1 MRYARHAWWTWY
13 DALEVNPS
21 ASEAECCAAYVR
33 RVREV
38 LAGDSI
44 GGFELRGAMWRSQA
58 LSKIEELTAAI
69 RVLGSME
76 QKQRYDAELRR
87 QGIVCALCGGRG
99 RVLENELSHGNGV
112 RGVPGNGEVEG
123 LAGCGLEK

>member
-1 MRYARHAWWTWY
+1 MRYVRHAWWTWY

-99 RVLENELSHGNGV
+99 RVLESELSVGTECAACQGTGKSKDWLDV
-112 RGVPGNGEVEG
+112 D
-123 LAGCGLEK
+123 